1 MLTSHFDCL
10 ITYKLIYLLI
20 YLLVNLSTCI
30 HKLEAASSPLMT
42 WSVADGWP
50 RSTSLEGPVSIVF
63 R

>member
-20 YLLVNLSTCI
+20 CLLVHI
-30 HKLEAASSPLMT
+30 KMEAAPSPLMT
-42 WSVADGWP
+42 WSVANRPP
-50 RSTSLEGPVSIVF
+50 RSTSLRGPVSIVF